1 MTLTRTA
8 VRASAIGA
16 GAGLLVAPFALTAPA
31 ANAAVDCGTTTPTAT
46 VINGTICE
54 VRFDTA
60 GSYTFTAPSGVS
72 KLAAVIIGAGG
83 GALGNSFEAYAGG
96 SGLAVYVDSVDTS
109 ADIAVLVGTGGGSG
123 TLVIPPTA
131 GGTSSV
137 NGDTATAGD
146 VGSGAVGGGG
156 SNDDFAGAAYFD
168 SSVDA
173 NSYAAGAGS
182 SADGFECVGGA
193 GVTLD
198 DIATDDTLFP
208 GDDTTV
214 YANGGD
220 CSDTAPVA
228 TAQVSGNG
236 GSVGNDFIAGRGVD
250 GLVVLRWAATVTPEP
265 LPSTGQPFPSGL
277 AFVGASAV
285 LAGGMAFAAG
295 LIARR
300 RRTN

>member
-60 GSYTFTAPSGVS
+60 GSYSFTAPSGVS
-72 KLAAVIIGAGG
+72 KLAAVVIGAGG
-83 GALGNSFEAYAGG
+83 GALGNSYEAYGAA
-96 SGLAVYVDSVDTS
+96 SGVAVYVDSVDTS
-109 ADIAVLVGTGGGSG
+109 ANIDVIVGAHGIGGE
-123 TLVIPPTA
+123 TPTDGEA
-131 GGTSSV
+131 SSV
-137 NGDTATAGD
+137 NLDAALGGGAGF
-146 VGSGAVGGGG
+146 SGYGGG
-156 SNDDFAGAAYFD
+156 SNADFTGAAYWD
-168 SSVDA
+168 SSVDGW
-173 NSYAAGAGS
+173 SYGAGAGAG
-182 SADGFECVGGA
+182 ADGSVCVAGA

-198 DIATDDTLFP
+198 DIATDSTLFP
-208 GDDTTV
+208 GDDTQA
-214 YANGGD
+214 YATGGS
-220 CSDTAPVA
+220 CSDTSVVT
-228 TAQVSGNG
+228 TAQIAGNG
-236 GSVGNDFIAGRGVD
+236 GSIGNDIVPADGVD
-250 GLVVLRWAATVTPEP
+250 GLVVLRWAATVTPDPAPSP